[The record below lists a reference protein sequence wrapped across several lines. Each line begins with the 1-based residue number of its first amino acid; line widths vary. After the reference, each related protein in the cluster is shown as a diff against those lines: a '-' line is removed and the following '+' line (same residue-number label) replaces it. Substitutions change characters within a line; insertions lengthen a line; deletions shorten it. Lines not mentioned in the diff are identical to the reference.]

1 MNIMNFV
8 APVRTSKKAHFSTE
22 QKLAILDEYD
32 KCLERGS
39 KAALARTLGMNANTI
54 RDWYLDREA
63 GRLKSRSDNLKG
75 KALDQHINA
84 GEKRRLKHL
93 EHENEVLRAKLA
105 KSEAAVE
112 ILGKA
117 SALLDAM
124 AKSAAATEPKLPQQ
138 DPERPAW
145 LNRKPSKPSDSDSS
159 QP

>member
-1 MNIMNFV
+1 M
-8 APVRTSKKAHFSTE
+8 
-22 QKLAILDEYD
+22 LA
-32 KCLERGS
+32 G
-39 KAALARTLGMNANTI
+39 ANGLRAI
-54 RDWYLDREA
+54 FREA

-138 DPERPAW
+138 EPERPAW